1 MWQYNNELY
10 HWGIKGMKWGVRR
23 YQNKDGTLT
32 PAGKKRYSDSS
43 ESTSNV
49 SPDYTRAHTAKKVSE
64 MSDQEL
70 RDRLNRL
77 NMESNYRKLTA
88 KPSTMK
94 KAMAT
99 VTSIAATM
107 GAVTTLYNQSQNM
120 IKLGKAAADKLSTL
134 TLGDWDEKWLY

>member
-1 MWQYNNELY
+1 MWQYQSELY
-10 HWGIKGMKWGVRR
+10 HWGVKGMKWGVRR

-43 ESTSNV
+43 ESASNV
-49 SPDYTRAHTAKKVSE
+49 SSDYTRAHTAKKVSE

-77 NMESNYRKLTA
+77 NMESNYRKLTT

-99 VTSIAATM
+99 VTSIAAAM

>member
-32 PAGKKRYSDSS
+32 PAGKKRYSDSIG
-43 ESTSNV
+43 ESSSV

-77 NMESNYRKLTA
+77 NMESNYQRLTA

-94 KAMAT
+94 KAVAT
-99 VTSIAATM
+99 ATSIAAAM
-107 GAVTTLYNQSQNM
+107 GAITTLYNQSQNM
-120 IKLGKAAADKLSTL
+120 IKLGKAAAEKFSTM
-134 TLGDWDEKWLY
+134 TFSDWDRKWLY